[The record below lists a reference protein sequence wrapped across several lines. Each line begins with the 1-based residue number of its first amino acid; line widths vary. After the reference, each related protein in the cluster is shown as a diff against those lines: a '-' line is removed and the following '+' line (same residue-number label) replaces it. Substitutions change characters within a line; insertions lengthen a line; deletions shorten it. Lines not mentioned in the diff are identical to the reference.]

1 MRVNVV
7 YDNEGNILAATVAG
21 ENADKFVLKEG
32 ERADDFD
39 VPGEVAD
46 GGLAPLLKNLR
57 VNVSGKRLEE
67 Q

>member
-7 YDNEGNILAATVAG
+7 YDNEGNMLAATVAG
-21 ENADKFVLKEG
+21 ENADKFVLNEG

-39 VPGEVAD
+39 VPGELPE
-46 GGLAPLLKNLR
+46 GGLAQLLENLR
-57 VNVSGKRLEE
+57 VDVREKRLEE